1 MIYLTFAEQPSGV
14 YAGQVVDVCKYL
26 DEHSDTKVRLL
37 AFFSIRGFWK
47 TRKSIKKKLPGA
59 IILPMFPRLSSWKWN
74 AISLWFA
81 LLLTGERNI
90 LCRNVLAANLA
101 LQLKRTGLA
110 KIVGYD
116 GRGAMAA
123 EWREYHVV
131 ENTQMRLQIF
141 ELEKRAV
148 LESDFRISVSSRLI
162 HYWKDEF
169 GYHSENHV
177 IIPCTLS
184 QHFILDLASKD
195 DLIQTRKALNW
206 KPDDIGMVYAGST
219 AGWQSFE
226 RLSGFLRP
234 ALQQNPKIKVLFLSK
249 LDENNKKLQQQFP
262 DQVQIKWLNPVDVQ
276 KYMSACDYG
285 LLLRDKSV
293 TNKVA
298 APTKFAEYLA
308 CGLSVVISDELGDY
322 SDFVREH
329 ECGVVIDDEPKV
341 EEYWQLLTAPERKKN
356 NQLARSYFTKSSDGI
371 KKEYE
376 RLMSEMT

>member
-47 TRKSIKKKLPGA
+47 TRKSIKKKLPGT
-59 IILPMFPRLSSWKWN
+59 IILPMFPRLSRWKWN
-74 AISLWFA
+74 AISLWIA
-81 LLLTGERNI
+81 LLLTGERNM

-101 LQLKRTGLA
+101 MQLKRTGMV
-110 KIVGYD
+110 KKVGYD

-131 ENTQMRLQIF
+131 DNPQMRLQIF

-148 LESDFRISVSSRLI
+148 LESDFRLSVSSRLI
-162 HYWKDEF
+162 DYWKDEF

-177 IIPCTLS
+177 VVPCTLS
-184 QHFILDLASKD
+184 RNFKLDLASNED
-195 DLIQTRKALNW
+195 YLQIRNALYW

-226 RLSGFLRP
+226 RLLEFLRP
-234 ALQQNPKIKVLFLSK
+234 VLMQNPKIKVLFLSK
-249 LDENNKKLQQQFP
+249 KDENNQKLKQQFP
-262 DQVQIKWLNPVDVQ
+262 DQVQIKWLKPVEVQ

-308 CGLSVVISDELGDY
+308 CGLSVIISDELGDY

-329 ECGVVIDDEPKV
+329 KCGIVLQDEQNREV
-341 EEYWQLLTAPERKKN
+341 NWQALNASERQKK
-356 NQLARSYFTKSSDGI
+356 
-371 KKEYE
+371 
-376 RLMSEMT
+376 